1 MSAIGGQGLDMKA
14 VILAGGLGTRLQPY
28 TFFIPKPMLPLGNKP
43 LLEHIIE
50 WVTGTNNNKKNGGR
64 NEKINH
70 IIMCVSYLHRTIE
83 DYFEDGGRFGI
94 RIEYARSERPLAT
107 AGQLKTAEKFLDD
120 TFICLYGDAVY
131 AFELDKMIREH
142 RESRAFISMA
152 LLEYKT
158 KLRYGFID
166 IEDGKAG
173 TWVTEPERQGEGR
186 RQKNRQKN
194 QVISWKEKPEVSG
207 LINTGCYIMEPE
219 FLKLVPKSSA
229 FGMDDAV
236 RRALEQNRL
245 VRGFRIKSGFV
256 DIGDKKSYLEA
267 YKKYV
272 KKLGKI

>member
-1 MSAIGGQGLDMKA
+1 MKA

-50 WVTGTNNNKKNGGR
+50 WVTSGNNNSNTIGKG
-64 NEKINH
+64 KIDH
-70 IIMCVSYLHRTIE
+70 IVLCVSYLHRTIE

-94 RIEYARSERPLAT
+94 KIDYARSDRPLAT
-107 AGQLKTAEKFLDD
+107 AGQLKTAEKFLNE
-120 TFICLYGDAVY
+120 TFVCLYGDAVY
-131 AFELDKMIREH
+131 EFDLDKMIGEH
-142 RESRAFISMA
+142 KSSKALISMA
-152 LLEYKT
+152 LLSYKT
-158 KLRYGFID
+158 NLRYGFID
-166 IEDGKAG
+166 INDGKEGAG
-173 TWVTEPERQGEGR
+173 EKQQEKQRQR
-186 RQKNRQKN
+186 NR
-194 QVISWKEKPEVSG
+194 VISWREKPEVRG
-207 LINTGCYIMEPE
+207 LINIGCYVMEPE

-236 RRALEQNRL
+236 RKALEQNRL
-245 VRGFRIKSGFV
+245 VKGFKIESGFI